1 MFMTGCITINSS
13 CGVRLSST
21 YRMQN
26 TSCSLLDMSVVSFA
40 IIVYVTEFYIFCV
53 ISRRT

>member
-26 TSCSLLDMSVVSFA
+26 TSCSLLDISVVSFA